1 MSDQEGQG
9 LDRWLPRW
17 RAAAARATRVTVDG
31 DAGLHRVWYD
41 RLLAGRWPFFFGV
54 LVAAIVLINLAFA
67 CVYWWMPSDL
77 AGYDGSF
84 EQAFAFS
91 VQTFFTIGYGSIAP
105 DGWPSHLVVT
115 LEATVGLLFTA
126 VATGA
131 AFARVSRPNARILF
145 SRVAIFTTMDGVPT
159 FSFRVGNLR
168 GQDVLDAH
176 IRLVAL
182 VEHTTREGVK
192 MRRMLELA
200 PERGYSP
207 IFRLTWT
214 ILHHLDDRSPLTP
227 LLVDGRPDDR
237 LLGVIA
243 LLTAHDVTLGAQ
255 LHAQQFYYL
264 HDFRHGVAFRDVLH
278 PQSDGS
284 FSVDYEAFHEVVP
297 VASLSPDAEA

>member
-1 MSDQEGQG
+1 MSEPEGLG
-9 LDRWLPRW
+9 LDRWLRPG
-17 RAAAARATRVTVDG
+17 RAAAAEAKRVTVAG
-31 DAGLHRVWYD
+31 DVGLHRVWYD
-41 RLLAGRWPFFFGV
+41 RLLAGSWPFFFGV
-54 LVAAIVLINLAFA
+54 LVAAIVLINVAFA
-67 CVYWWMPSDL
+67 AAYWWVPDDL
-77 AGYDGSF
+77 NGYDGTF
-84 EQAFAFS
+84 EEAFAFS
-91 VQTFFTIGYGSIAP
+91 VQTFFTIGYGSTSPA
-105 DGWPSHLVVT
+105 GWAAHIVVT

-145 SRVAIFTTMDGVPT
+145 SRVAIFTTMDGAPT

-182 VEHTTREGVK
+182 VEHTTREGVRL
-192 MRRMLELA
+192 RRMLELA
-200 PERGYSP
+200 PERAYSP

-214 ILHHLDDRSPLTP
+214 VFHRLDENSPLTP

-264 HDFRHGVAFRDVLH
+264 NDLRHGVAFRDVLH
-278 PQSDGS
+278 PQPDGS
-284 FSVDYEAFHEVVP
+284 FRVDYEAFHEVVP
-297 VASLSPDAEA
+297 VGDLSRDAAG